1 MLDGLIKDVSTNFNK
16 FKPVIESVPNNV
28 GIYGDFNA
36 KTPHEDD
43 DLFNKALA
51 NTLIQIGLDETPIG
65 EGGQF
70 IVYKLREYH
79 GVVVKRLRAA
89 ENMAHQGNMTPE
101 EYFDKLKKGYE
112 LSVSVLGER
121 FVPNSKFLI
130 IDANFGTYNATHYIE
145 SKEYV
150 IVQEELT
157 GIDVESIL
165 NGEVS
170 VPILDKQIR
179 NELILFVEQL
189 RRANKK
195 LISPL
200 EGAQFTIDTE
210 NNRVKAYDVYFSST
224 FADAISD
231 NTFLNSIGIDPSTL
245 TSPDKLYDILL
256 NNIPQLNKY
265 KGVPYRQVKRELN
278 DLVLR
283 DIRKQYEKTTGE
295 DVAWDLDNLVGIV
308 LDVYPLEGDCSLV
321 QQIIEKF
328 SLDEIKIY

>member
-1 MLDGLIKDVSTNFNK
+1 
-16 FKPVIESVPNNV
+16 
-28 GIYGDFNA
+28 
-36 KTPHEDD
+36 
-43 DLFNKALA
+43 
-51 NTLIQIGLDETPIG
+51 
-65 EGGQF
+65 
-70 IVYKLREYH
+70 
-79 GVVVKRLRAA
+79 
-89 ENMAHQGNMTPE
+89 MAHQGNMTPE